1 MSPHRRSSD
10 RLLFGCRLYLELK
23 PGSQLEAA
31 RLTLR
36 RNAARSVK
44 LAEAL
49 VENLSMARLA
59 AQSLEDVV
67 AKFAGSELKRSAR
80 SSSTCCPSRQR

>member
-1 MSPHRRSSD
+1 MSPHRR
-10 RLLFGCRLYLELK
+10 LLGRRVYLELK
-23 PGSQLEAA
+23 PDSQLEAPW
-31 RLTLR
+31 

-44 LAEAL
+44 RAEAL

-59 AQSLEDVV
+59 AQSLDDVV